1 MCVSKKSQRNAII
14 KTAEVD
20 ESGCGWKNIGA
31 LFESHTLE
39 SEKLDL

>member
-1 MCVSKKSQRNAII
+1 MCVSKKSQRNGII

-31 LFESHTLE
+31 LFESHTPE